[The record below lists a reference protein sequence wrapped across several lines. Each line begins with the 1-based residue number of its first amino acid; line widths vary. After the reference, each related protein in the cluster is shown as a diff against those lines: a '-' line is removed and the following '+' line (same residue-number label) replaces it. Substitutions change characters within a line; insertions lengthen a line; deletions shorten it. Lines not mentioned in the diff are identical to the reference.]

1 MTIWWLL
8 TRELINCSHVTFQKH
23 NCKDVYAKFQLTSEE
38 ALINVSIS
46 SPKFCFLLSSDHSCY
61 CNRRLID
68 EQHSTSEYGAGL
80 TYSLLLLFKGFT
92 TSYGTQAVDVFHE
105 CSI

>member
-68 EQHSTSEYGAGL
+68 EQHSTSDDFPVL
-80 TYSLLLLFKGFT
+80 TRAYDNNGRCPRQKF
-92 TSYGTQAVDVFHE
+92 VFGILQL
-105 CSI
+105 CYYR

>member
-1 MTIWWLL
+1 MLWAHDNLVVIDSSVNKSL
-8 TRELINCSHVTFQKH
+8 KH

-61 CNRRLID
+61 CNRSLINA
-68 EQHSTSEYGAGL
+68 QHLTSEYCAGL
-80 TYSLLLLFKGFT
+80 IYRR
-92 TSYGTQAVDVFHE
+92 
-105 CSI
+105 CSISYKGV